1 MLYNK
6 NVRNIV
12 VKILARNRKQQNVET
27 VTCMSMIDGEC
38 FCLQYSLGTECIM
51 LMFEFLPNSDVEIVA
66 ATKGVTL
73 K

>member
-1 MLYNK
+1 MIN
-6 NVRNIV
+6 
-12 VKILARNRKQQNVET
+12 ILARNRKQRNVET
-27 VTCMSMIDGEC
+27 VTCMSMIDGQC
-38 FCLQYSLGTECIM
+38 FWLQYSLGTECIM

>member
-1 MLYNK
+1 MVN
-6 NVRNIV
+6 
-12 VKILARNRKQQNVET
+12 ILARKQQNVKT
-27 VTCMSMIDGEC
+27 VICTPMTDGQC
-38 FCLQYSLGTECIM
+38 LRLQYSLGTECIM